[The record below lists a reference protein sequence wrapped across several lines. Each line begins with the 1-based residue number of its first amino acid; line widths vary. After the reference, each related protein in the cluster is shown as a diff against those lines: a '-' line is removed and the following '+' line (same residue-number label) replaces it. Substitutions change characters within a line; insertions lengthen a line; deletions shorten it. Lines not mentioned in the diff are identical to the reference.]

1 MTAMLRRLYLAT
13 WGRLAAWGYDWFM
26 SASEKAGLRDK
37 RRALLSEATGDA
49 LEIGAGTGLN
59 LDLWPGSVRQL
70 VLTEPDSH
78 MAAQLRKRVARSSR
92 EVEVLEAAGERL
104 PFEDASFDTVALTLV
119 LCTAPDPAAVLRE
132 VQRILRPG
140 GRFLFLEHVRSD
152 DPRVAHWQDRLH
164 GPWYAFGC
172 GCNCNRPTLETIRSS
187 PLEVERVEE
196 GEMPKAPP
204 IVRPLIWGLA
214 RAPATGGRPA
224 IPS

>member
-1 MTAMLRRLYLAT
+1 MLRRVYRAT
-13 WGRLAAWGYDWFM
+13 WGRLAAWGYDWFL

-37 RRALLSEATGDA
+37 RRALLREASGDA

-59 LDLWPGSVRQL
+59 LDLWPGSVSRL
-70 VLTEPDSH
+70 VLTEPDPH
-78 MAAQLRKRVARSSR
+78 MAVQLRKRVGHSSR
-92 EVEVLEAAGERL
+92 QVEFAQAPGEQL
-104 PFEDASFDTVALTLV
+104 PFEDASFDTVAMTLV

-132 VQRILRPG
+132 IGRVLRPG
-140 GRFLFLEHVRSD
+140 GRFLFLEHVRSG
-152 DPRVAHWQDRLH
+152 DPNVARWQDRLH
-164 GPWYAFGC
+164 GVWYAFGY
-172 GCNCNRPTLETIRSS
+172 GCNCNRATLSTIESS